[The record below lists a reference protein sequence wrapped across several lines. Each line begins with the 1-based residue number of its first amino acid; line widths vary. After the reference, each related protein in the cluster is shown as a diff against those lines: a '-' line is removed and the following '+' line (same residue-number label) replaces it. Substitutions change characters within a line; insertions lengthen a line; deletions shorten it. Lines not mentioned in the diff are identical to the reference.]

1 MAPRE
6 AQEIQKLKQLI
17 KLQTLQTIILQML
30 MLQNPKESTNDARF
44 DGTEIKLLVSG
55 SKLRM
60 HERFFESTK

>member
-1 MAPRE
+1 
-6 AQEIQKLKQLI
+6 
-17 KLQTLQTIILQML
+17 ML
-30 MLQNPKESTNDARF
+30 MLRNPKESTNDALF